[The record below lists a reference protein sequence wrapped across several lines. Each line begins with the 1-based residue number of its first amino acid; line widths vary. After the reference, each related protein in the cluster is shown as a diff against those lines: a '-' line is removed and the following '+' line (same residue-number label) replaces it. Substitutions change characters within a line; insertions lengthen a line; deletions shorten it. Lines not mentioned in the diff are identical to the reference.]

1 MDFSKI
7 VHKFMEETGS
17 SKENAEKSLQDT
29 KDEWIK
35 LAINLFTNTFDFI
48 EQETKTLVVASLEKS
63 IIKKIISA
71 NFVISLE
78 ATLLLLKSIEITEE
92 EILRVITL
100 GVEEFEKLSDSD
112 ISKKSVWEVCR
123 SNPKYDGDLRV
134 LRYMQSY
141 GITNKGEE
149 LMYEMSEFL
158 SIAKRKK
165 KTICMLITR
174 PSKEVYSHQ
183 LGYHVFRPSKTV
195 VVRISWGEVPSFGI
209 FDFHPRP
216 DIDINGAHTR
226 EFNNIDACTS
236 YLRKIFPI
244 NDREHE
250 DFDFHVMDLKCSWSE
265 E

>member
-35 LAINLFTNTFDFI
+35 LAIHLFTNTFDFI

-63 IIKKIISA
+63 FIKKIIPA
-71 NFVISLE
+71 NCVISLE
-78 ATLLLLKSIEITEE
+78 ATLLLLKSIEINEE

-123 SNPKYDGDLRV
+123 SNPKYDRDLRV
-134 LRYMQSY
+134 LHYMQSY
-141 GITNKGEE
+141 GVTTKGKEF
-149 LMYEMSEFL
+149 MYEMSEFL
-158 SIAKRKK
+158 SIAKTIN
-165 KTICMLITR
+165 KTICMLITK
-174 PSKEVYSHQ
+174 PSKYIYSHQ
-183 LGYHVFRPSKTV
+183 LRYDVFRPSETV
-195 VVRISWGEVPSFGI
+195 VVRVSCEEVLSFGV

-216 DIDINGAHTR
+216 DIDNNGAHTR
-226 EFNNIDACTS
+226 EYNNIDACTS

-244 NDREHE
+244 KDREDE
-250 DFDFHVMDLKCSWSE
+250 DYDFHVMDFSCSK
-265 E
+265 